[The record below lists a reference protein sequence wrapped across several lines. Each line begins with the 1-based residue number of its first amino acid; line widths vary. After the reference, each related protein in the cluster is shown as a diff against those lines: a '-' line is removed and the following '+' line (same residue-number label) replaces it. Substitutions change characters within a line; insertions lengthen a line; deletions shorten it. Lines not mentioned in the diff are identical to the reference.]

1 MHKVGLGRGERS
13 AQPTFPFLES
23 LPLELWVVVGCCVS
37 VCVRV
42 WMIVCVGVRLLVCVG
57 LCVLV
62 WFAFGWFVVSCVCD
76 GLMGYGL

>member
-1 MHKVGLGRGERS
+1 M
-13 AQPTFPFLES
+13 
-23 LPLELWVVVGCCVS
+23 CVDDC
-37 VCVRV
+37 VCVV
-42 WMIVCVGVRLLVCVG
+42 CVVCVGVRLLVCVG